1 MAQFSIKNIFP
12 EDHSSSYVVEAA
24 RVDGERELARLAT
37 TSKYEYAWEYDENQS
52 LWRHLPAHHHSR
64 NRRQFLF
71 LGKVV
76 GQRMGLALVDWPPT
90 PSSDNSTFYHTHPLR
105 NYYKMRR
112 NKNAASFSV
121 QSQLPSSEDVKSSVI
136 FSRDGFKDSRIVTAL
151 GVTSLALNLE
161 MAWES
166 GKFEVKLPGFA
177 FSVEELAA
185 QAKQNGAIDTIQN
198 VFGQINST
206 YEGKLILGFSAFD

>member
-1 MAQFSIKNIFP
+1 MAPFNTKNIFP
-12 EDHSSSYVVEAA
+12 EDHSSSYVVEAT
-24 RVDGERELARLAT
+24 RVVGERELARLAA
-37 TSKYEYAWEYDENQS
+37 TSKYEYAWEYDENQG
-52 LWRHLPAHHHSR
+52 LWRHLPAHHHSW
-64 NRRQFLF
+64 NQRQF

-76 GQRMGLALVDWPPT
+76 GQSMGLALVDWPPT
-90 PSSDNSTFYHTHPLR
+90 PSSDNSTFYHTHPLH

-121 QSQLPSSEDVKSSVI
+121 QSQLPSSPDVKSSVI

-166 GKFEVKLPGFA
+166 GKFNVKLPGIG

-185 QAKQNGAIDTIQN
+185 QAKQNGAIATIEN
-198 VFGQINST
+198 VLGQINST
-206 YEGKLILGFSAFD
+206 YEGQLILGFSAFD